1 MVVPPCLVRPDKIE
15 AVTFTP
21 LGGDGKTAVKVMT
34 VFRGEDVVV
43 EIRGNV
49 KGVLEGNG
57 AAEVEIEAGRNE
69 GVEVEDEEAA
79 QLFVVITI
87 VRVPMVGIKLDQ
99 AQTL

>member
-1 MVVPPCLVRPDKIE
+1 M
-15 AVTFTP
+15 
-21 LGGDGKTAVKVMT
+21 
-34 VFRGEDVVV
+34 V

-49 KGVLEGNG
+49 EDLLEGNG

-79 QLFVVITI
+79 QLFVVMTI